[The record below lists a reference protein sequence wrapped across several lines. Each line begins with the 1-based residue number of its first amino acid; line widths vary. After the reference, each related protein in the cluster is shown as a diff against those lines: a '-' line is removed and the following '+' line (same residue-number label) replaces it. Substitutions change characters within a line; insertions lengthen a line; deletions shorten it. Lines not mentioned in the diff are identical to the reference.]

1 MKKLIEIKNLVI
13 EKEEDKII
21 DGLTLSIY
29 EGINTF
35 ICGTPASGKTS
46 LLKTIAGKIKYKGQ
60 IRRNCKLEVVFDAFD
75 FTKSTILE
83 EVDYNLLE
91 ENKKKI
97 VNKFLTK
104 SILQKNPNEVEEK
117 VQKLIMLCQAFL
129 QEPNLLFVDNLF
141 SYLDSKTLEKVYSYA
156 KKKKITIVN
165 VSTNIE
171 ESLNYPYMV
180 VLDKGCIAIEG
191 KTLQV
196 LEQEK
201 LLKRLG
207 IGLPFY
213 VDLSIQL
220 RLYGLIDKIYLNKED
235 LRGALWK

>member
-13 EKEEDKII
+13 EKEEYKMI
-21 DGLTLSIY
+21 DHISMTIY
-29 EGINTF
+29 EGVNTF
-35 ICGTPASGKTS
+35 ICGTPSSGKTI
-46 LLKTIAGKIKYKGQ
+46 LLKAVAGRIKYKGQ
-60 IRRNCKLEVVFDAFD
+60 IRKNCKIEVIFNEDKFAKD
-75 FTKSTILE
+75 TIAEELNYEILE
-83 EVDYNLLE
+83 ENQ
-91 ENKKKI
+91 KKI
-97 VNKFLTK
+97 INKFISK
-104 SILQKNPNEVEEK
+104 NVLQKNPNEVEEK
-117 VQKLIMLCQAFL
+117 VQKLLLLCQAFIC
-129 QEPNLLFVDNLF
+129 EPNLLFVDNVL
-141 SYLDSKTLEKVYSYA
+141 SYFDRKTLEKVYSYA

-171 ESLNYPYMV
+171 ESLDYEYMM
-180 VLDKGCIAIEG
+180 VLDKGTIAIEG

-201 LLKRLG
+201 ILKRLG

-220 RLYGLIDKIYLNKED
+220 RLYGLIDKIYLTKES